1 MAHDVVVSIQNINL
15 TVTSNMIAS
24 GTFPAIT
31 GNAADRYTYRI
42 ILLYSFAAYTI
53 ANIVIAVQR
62 SLVALFVLRML
73 QSAAISVVLAT

>member
-15 TVTSNMIAS
+15 TVTSNS
-24 GTFPAIT
+24 TFPSIT

-42 ILLYSFAAYTI
+42 ILLYSFAAYTT

-73 QSAAISVVLAT
+73 QSAAISVLLAT